1 MMERWTHAEP
11 THQLE
16 PLSVDIPEACRLTG
30 LGRSKLYQLLGN
42 GEIAS
47 VKVGKRRLIT
57 VASLRCWFDR
67 LQHRVA

>member
-1 MMERWTHAEP
+1 MQKDNR
-11 THQLE
+11 LE